1 LWSLFFIFL
10 IRYYVYTF
18 FSCKYIIQ
26 TFIKL
31 KIFNLSDVYYQDN
44 TLPEVQKRINIW
56 SEKAKLIVQTSL
68 QLQNLCIYIYIFF
81 FSASLHESD
90 IEVKKTF
97 IFMTKQALV
106 LLFCHQQY
114 LLPVNMTEIF
124 HSIPCFT
131 RHAFH
136 SSFHPSRRF
145 SLVPFFSFLFSSN
158 ITRQSRSCLYLQG

>member
-68 QLQNLCIYIYIFF
+68 QLQNLCIYIYFFFFCFSTWIWYRSKKDIYIHDQTSAGTPFLPSAIFTASKHDRNLSFNSLLYSARISFF
-81 FSASLHESD
+81 FSSFSPFFARSIL
-90 IEVKKTF
+90 
-97 IFMTKQALV
+97 LV
-106 LLFCHQQY
+106 L
-114 LLPVNMTEIF
+114 IF
-124 HSIPCFT
+124 I
-131 RHAFH
+131 
-136 SSFHPSRRF
+136 
-145 SLVPFFSFLFSSN
+145 
-158 ITRQSRSCLYLQG
+158 